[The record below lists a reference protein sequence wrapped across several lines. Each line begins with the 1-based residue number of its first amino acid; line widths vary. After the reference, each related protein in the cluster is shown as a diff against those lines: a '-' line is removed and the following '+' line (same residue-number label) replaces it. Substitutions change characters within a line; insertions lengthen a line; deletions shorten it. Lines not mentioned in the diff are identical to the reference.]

1 MTCAIKSARR
11 KERGL
16 CSGRADAATPFIL
29 PRLALK
35 VAWPLTPQMN
45 GVPGPGALSVLPPKS
60 ALYLARRGITR
71 GYYTPFLLIL
81 QGVALQSQGVN
92 LPPF

>member
-1 MTCAIKSARR
+1 M
-11 KERGL
+11 

-60 ALYLARRGITR
+60 ALYLARPRVSSPAWKPEASLYEAVFR
-71 GYYTPFLLIL
+71 
-81 QGVALQSQGVN
+81 N
-92 LPPF
+92 L